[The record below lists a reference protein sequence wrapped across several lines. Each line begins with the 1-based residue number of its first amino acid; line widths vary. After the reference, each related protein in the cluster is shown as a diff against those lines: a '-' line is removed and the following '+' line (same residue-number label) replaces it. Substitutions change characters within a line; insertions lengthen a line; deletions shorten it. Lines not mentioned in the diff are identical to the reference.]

1 MLLSAGSW
9 DASSSDAAGKGHV
22 LHGDGD
28 FYMQVST
35 KDPAQP
41 SDTDVSTL
49 SVRSLAFITF
59 MYAVVLLVLCVTH
72 D

>member
-28 FYMQVST
+28 FYMQVPT
-35 KDPAQP
+35 KDPAPP

-59 MYAVVLLVLCVTH
+59 RGSCML
-72 D
+72 